1 MADPLRLT
9 KRLQSFRYAFRGIG
23 EMIRSETNARIH
35 LLASIIAVGAG
46 FALSIDRIEWLFL
59 TLTVAAVWSLESI
72 NTAFEALCDVVSKE
86 HHPQV
91 QRAKDVA
98 AGAVLIAAIAA
109 LIVAGLIFGRRI
121 LALIAS

>member
-23 EMIRSETNARIH
+23 EMVRSETNARIH
-35 LLASIIAVGAG
+35 LLASIIAVSAG
-46 FALSIDRIEWLFL
+46 FALSIDRIEWLIL
-59 TLTVAAVWSLESI
+59 TLTLAAVWSLESI
-72 NTAFEALCDVVSKE
+72 NTAFESLCDVVSPE
-86 HHPQV
+86 HHPEV

-109 LIVAGLIFGRRI
+109 LIVAGLIFGRKI
-121 LALIAS
+121 LALLAS